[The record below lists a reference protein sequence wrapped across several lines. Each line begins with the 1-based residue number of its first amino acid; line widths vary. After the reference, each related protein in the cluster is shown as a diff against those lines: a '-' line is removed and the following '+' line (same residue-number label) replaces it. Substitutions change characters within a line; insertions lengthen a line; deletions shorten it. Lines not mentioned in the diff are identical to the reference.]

1 MMKNQSIW
9 LRSMLFQ
16 TIIAKA
22 FICLMAIVSQA
33 AAAAP
38 LERMAFGSCAKQDKP
53 QPIWDAVV
61 ATKPE
66 LFLFLGDNI
75 YGDTQEMSLL
85 QKQWDLLGAQEG
97 FQRLEATC
105 PILATWDDHD
115 MGANDAGAEY
125 PQKRQS
131 QQLFLDFFKIPKE
144 SSRRVREGV
153 YHAEIF
159 GPPGKQVQVI
169 LLDTRF
175 HRSLLK
181 KGFVQGEPGEGI
193 RGPYAPN
200 EDPGVTVLGETQW
213 SWLAEQLAAP
223 AQLRIIGSSF
233 QMLPIQ
239 VGWECWNNFPNER
252 KRLLSLLEQKR
263 SSGVVFISGDR
274 HTAEIMRLP
283 SDATENRIGYPI
295 YEVTSSSLNEPS
307 GNFTGTGVRFI
318 NEINPFRVGLN
329 YAETNFGLITIDWSK
344 PSAVVRL
351 QVRDQKGNV
360 VLQQKIFLDD
370 LKQVE
375 GVPPK

>member
-1 MMKNQSIW
+1 
-9 LRSMLFQ
+9 MLFQ

-33 AAAAP
+33 AVAAP
-38 LERMAFGSCAKQDKP
+38 LERIAFGSCAKQDKP

-131 QQLFLDFFKIPKE
+131 QQLFLDFFKISKE